1 MPQNIWCI
9 PRKRILHALYFDLRF
24 PKMPYY
30 LRRVA
35 IQHALGSVS
44 SYKTR
49 MNLWTKSGEKTEMLK
64 LVYENHAMPVFY
76 RDVMYREGA
85 EGKEEA
91 YLKLYD
97 GHDWK

>member
-1 MPQNIWCI
+1 MP
-9 PRKRILHALYFDLRF
+9 
-24 PKMPYY
+24 
-30 LRRVA
+30 
-35 IQHALGSVS
+35 
-44 SYKTR
+44 
-49 MNLWTKSGEKTEMLK
+49 K

-97 GHDWK
+97 GHDWKWFCVRLNHIDMEYLRKNWSGKRHLPRYWRKDTINISCVFPIRKK